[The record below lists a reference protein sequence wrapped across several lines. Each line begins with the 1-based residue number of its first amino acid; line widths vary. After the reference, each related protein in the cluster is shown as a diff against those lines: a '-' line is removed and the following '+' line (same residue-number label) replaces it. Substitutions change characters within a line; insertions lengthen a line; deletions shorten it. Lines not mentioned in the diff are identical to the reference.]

1 MIARTAFA
9 FLILALAPQATSA
22 TPADKGQGI
31 DKPWKICAQAVQA
44 AERREGI
51 PQHLLKA
58 ISQAESGRWSAEKQ
72 ANIAWPWTVT
82 SGGKGRFFD
91 TEAEARAEVEIL
103 LTQGVRNIDV
113 GCMQVNLMYHPEAFA
128 NLAEAFNPDANAR
141 YGAKYLRAM
150 YDKTGNWREAAA
162 HYHST
167 TPQAAARYRTK
178 VVRLWNAARQIKPE
192 PQPVPVVETAQANA
206 TSTDDAEPGR
216 TRPALVDYALMDRL
230 NDSFRDRKSGNTG
243 EELADRA
250 AFQAHQ
256 RREQLNAW
264 REQQVGGISLVHLAN
279 MRRAELAQRSLRQR
293 NRVSAE
299 DRADAFAE
307 RRQSQLAAWRAR
319 NSDPHFNA
327 YPTEGAG
334 N

>member
-9 FLILALAPQATSA
+9 FLILALAPEAASA
-22 TPADKGQGI
+22 NAAGKGQSI
-31 DKPWKICAQAVQA
+31 DKQGKSCAQAVQA

-58 ISQAESGRWSAEKQ
+58 ISQAESGRWNAEKQ

-103 LTQGVRNIDV
+103 ITQGVRNIDV

-128 NLAEAFNPDANAR
+128 NLAEAFDPDANAR

-150 YDKTGNWREAAA
+150 YDKTRNWREAAA

-167 TPQAAARYRTK
+167 TPEAAARYRAK
-178 VVRLWNAARQIKPE
+178 VVRLWNAARRIKPE
-192 PQPVPVVETAQANA
+192 PQPAPAIETAQA
-206 TSTDDAEPGR
+206 DDAEPAL
-216 TRPALVDYALMDRL
+216 TRPAQVDYALMDRL
-230 NDSFRDRKSGNTG
+230 NGSFRKRKSGNTG
-243 EELADRA
+243 VELADRA
-250 AFQAHQ
+250 AFRAHQ

-279 MRRAELAQRSLRQR
+279 MRRAELAQRSLRER

-307 RRQSQLAAWRAR
+307 RRQSQLTAWRAR
-319 NSDPHFNA
+319 NNDPHFNA
-327 YPTEGAG
+327 YTTGSGG

>member
-9 FLILALAPQATSA
+9 FLILALAPQATMGA
-22 TPADKGQGI
+22 PADKAQDT
-31 DKPWKICAQAVQA
+31 DKYGKTCAQAVQA

-58 ISQAESGRWSAEKQ
+58 ISQAESGRWNAEKQ

-150 YDKTGNWREAAA
+150 YDKTHNWREAAA

-167 TPQAAARYRTK
+167 TPEAATRYRAK
-178 VVRLWNAARQIKPE
+178 VVRLWNTARRINPE
-192 PQPVPVVETAQANA
+192 PAPAIETAEAA
-206 TSTDDAEPGR
+206 ETDAAEPGH
-216 TRPALVDYALMDRL
+216 TSPALVDYALMDRL
-230 NDSFRDRKSGNTG
+230 NDSFRERKSGDTG
-243 EELADRA
+243 DELADRA
-250 AFQAHQ
+250 AFRAHQ

-279 MRRAELAQRSLRQR
+279 MRRAELAQRNLRER
-293 NRVSAE
+293 SRVSAD

-327 YPTEGAG
+327 YAVSGAE